1 MKLTFDKI
9 KLRFVIYGAFF
20 FTSHNT
26 NAQSDYFQQ
35 EVNYKINVRL
45 NDVNHSIKAF
55 EEIQYIN
62 NSPSALSFIYF
73 HLWPNAYKNN
83 SSALNKQLVNQ
94 GKTDLY
100 FSKEEERG
108 YIDSLLFMVN
118 GEPVKFVYD
127 SVHPDIGKLILNKK
141 LKSLD
146 SINISTPFFVKIPDA
161 KFSRLGHTQQAY
173 FITQWYPK
181 PAVFDKDGWH
191 AMPYLEQ
198 GEFYS
203 EFGSFDVSITLPDNY
218 VLAATGDRIDSET
231 EENFLNNRVKQTI
244 KFLETNTRIK
254 DGMLFPPSSP
264 NFKTIRF
271 LQYRVHDFAWF
282 ADKRFY
288 ALHDQIQL
296 PESKRTVDT
305 WVFFTD
311 RNFDLWK
318 NAINYVN
325 TSCLFYSRLLGDYPY
340 NHVTAVDGTIM
351 AGGGMEYPGITVIG
365 NMDNGIELDVTIAH
379 EVGHNWFYGILGSNE
394 RRYPYLDEGLN
405 SFYEMRY
412 IRENYPL
419 EKLTHYLGRDSTFK
433 LFRLNKKP
441 LWKEKEISYYMSHL
455 GNIDQVID
463 LSSEDYTA
471 FNYGSIVYGKTPLA
485 FDFLMDY
492 MGESN
497 FDLAMQNYYQK
508 FKFKHPQPKDIIDV
522 LAATSNTN
530 LNWFQENFLSTT
542 NKFDYKLKNVSGK
555 ASSGYIL
562 KIKNKTGSLVPF
574 QISAFKNK
582 KLVANVWYESFDKK
596 RTINF
601 PPLEVDYFKIDAN
614 EKLSEINRRNN
625 SSKTKGL
632 FKKYKPIELSL
643 ITALENPNKTQIHYL
658 PLLGTNI
665 YDGALLGLAINNYG
679 FYKKKFDYLIAPF
692 YGLSSNQLLGFTQL
706 DYNYFPKKTF
716 TQVTIGNKIKSFNQN
731 VYKPQSVGINQPD
744 QLFQFFKAENYLI
757 FILKKHP
764 SNSII
769 EQTIKISNT
778 NLFVQKDANQ
788 FETDSSSIK
797 SFTLSKSTEYAYVNQ
812 LIYTLTKRQGIET
825 YSFVG
830 NVQQAAQMAKIS
842 LELNYNFKISPNK
855 QFELRCFFGS
865 FLYGTKN
872 ARAYY
877 AYRGSGYNG
886 YDDYL
891 YEYNYLGRN
900 DRVNIGFNQ
909 FTEKDGAMK
918 VWTPLGRSSTWLAS
932 INLKSPQLGIL
943 PLKLYG
949 DILSC
954 DGQFLL
960 NQKILYNAGI
970 NFSLSKGLIDVYI
983 PCIYSSD
990 IRKTLELNKI
1000 TFAKQIRFTL
1010 NIHKL
1015 VPKNFI
1021 QSFFII

>member
-1 MKLTFDKI
+1 MILNLDKI
-9 KLRFVIYGAFF
+9 KMRFVLYGAFF
-20 FTSHNT
+20 FILN
-26 NAQSDYFQQ
+26 NLLAQADYFQQ
-35 EVNYKINVRL
+35 EVNYKIKVTL
-45 NDVNHSIKAF
+45 NDVNHSLKAF

-62 NSPSALSFIYF
+62 NSQTDLSFIFF

-83 SSALNKQLVNQ
+83 SSALTKQLESQ

-108 YIDSLLFMVN
+108 YIDSLFFKVN
-118 GEPVKFVYD
+118 DEPVKVVYD
-127 SVHPDIGKLILNKK
+127 SIHPDICKLVLNTK
-141 LKSLD
+141 LRSAD

-191 AMPYLEQ
+191 AMPYLDQ

-218 VLAATGDRIDSET
+218 VLAATGDRVDADK
-231 EENFLNNRVKQTI
+231 EEHFLNNRVKQTI
-244 KFLETNTRIK
+244 HFLETNTRIK

-305 WVFFTD
+305 WAFFTD

-318 NAINYVN
+318 NAINYIN
-325 TSCLFYSRLLGDYPY
+325 SSCLFYSSLLGDYPY

-365 NMDNGIELDVTIAH
+365 NMDNGIDLDVTIAH
-379 EVGHNWFYGILGSNE
+379 EVGHNWFYGILASNE

-412 IRENYPL
+412 TREKYPL

-433 LFRLNKKP
+433 LFRLNKMP
-441 LWKEKEISYYMSHL
+441 LWKEKEISYYLSHFA
-455 GNIDQVID
+455 NVDQAID
-463 LSSEDYTA
+463 LSSEHYTT

-497 FDLAMQNYYQK
+497 FDLAMQTYYQN
-508 FKFKHPQPKDIIDV
+508 FKFKHPQPRDLLEV
-522 LAATSNTN
+522 LSKANGNN
-530 LNWFQENFLSTT
+530 LNWFKESFLNST
-542 NKFDYKLKNVSGK
+542 NRLDYQLKKISGK
-555 ASSGYIL
+555 PGSGYVL
-562 KIKNKTGSLVPF
+562 KIKNKTGVIAPF

-582 KLVANVWYESFDKK
+582 KLVAKVWYDGFEKK
-596 RTINF
+596 RIINF
-601 PPLEVDYFKIDAN
+601 PPLEVDYFKIDAD
-614 EKLSEINRRNN
+614 EKLSEINRKNN
-625 SSKTKGL
+625 DLKTHGL
-632 FKKYKPIELSL
+632 FKRYKPIELSF
-643 ITALENPNKTQIHYL
+643 ITALENPIKTQIHYL
-658 PLLGTNI
+658 PIIGANS
-665 YDGALLGLAINNYG
+665 YDGPLVGMAIHNYG
-679 FYKKKFDYLIAPF
+679 FYKKKFDYLLAPF
-692 YGLSSNQLLGFTQL
+692 YGLSSNQLIGFTQL

-716 TQVTIGNKIKSFNQN
+716 TQVTLGNKLKSFNQD
-731 VYKPQSVGINQPD
+731 VYKPQSVGINKPN
-744 QLFQFFKAENYLI
+744 QLFKFLKVENYLI
-757 FILKKHP
+757 FQLKKHP

-769 EQTIKISNT
+769 EQTIKLSNT

-788 FETDSSSIK
+788 FVTDSSSIK
-797 SFTLSKSTEYAYVNQ
+797 SFTLSKLTEFSYVNQ
-812 LIYTLTKRQGIET
+812 LIYTLAKHKGVET

-842 LELNYNFKISPNK
+842 VELNYHFSISTKK

-872 ARAYY
+872 ARGYY
-877 AYRGSGYNG
+877 AFRGSGYNG

-891 YEYNYLGRN
+891 FDYNYLGRN
-900 DRVNIGFNQ
+900 DRTNIGFNQ
-909 FTEKDGAMK
+909 FTERDGAMK
-918 VWTPLGRSSTWLAS
+918 VWTPLSRSSTWLAA
-932 INLKSPQLGIL
+932 INLKTPQVGLL
-943 PLKLYG
+943 PLKFYG
-949 DILSC
+949 DIISC

-960 NQKILYNAGI
+960 KQKILYDAGV
-970 NFSLSKGLIDVYI
+970 NFSLNNGLIDVYI
-983 PCIYSSD
+983 PCLYSSD
-990 IRKTLELNKI
+990 IKKTLELNKI
-1000 TFAKQIRFTL
+1000 RFVKQIRFTF

-1021 QSFFII
+1021 QSFFIY